1 VFDTE
6 VKNKHSY
13 VDADSIDMEE
23 LRYESWGQAA
33 LKFKVECG

>member
-1 VFDTE
+1 MIFNTNAIIVFDTE

-23 LRYESWGQAA
+23 LRYES
-33 LKFKVECG
+33 